1 MLSSIVNTHST
12 IAKKIV
18 PLQEISGSKLQA
30 DSNAIPL
37 VFHEV
42 HIFSYIQ

>member
-1 MLSSIVNTHST
+1 MLSSIVNTQST

-18 PLQEISGSKLQA
+18 PFQEISGSKLQA

-42 HIFSYIQ
+42 HIFSYIH